1 MQRSLTIY
9 GWLAAAALS
18 LAGLPAAAAVIKAAK
33 IRLRPRVMTTAAV
46 LIGFTPLAMA
56 LEEGGDML
64 QPMAAAAIG
73 GLLMEIPV
81 ALFLMPCLY
90 VIASRRDK

>member
-1 MQRSLTIY
+1 
-9 GWLAAAALS
+9 
-18 LAGLPAAAAVIKAAK
+18 
-33 IRLRPRVMTTAAV
+33 MTTTAV

-90 VIASRRDK
+90 VIASKKDVKGLQDIEMIQETEVKV